1 MKIGSARRWRT
12 LGRFGTA
19 GIFVEPGVLRG
30 LGAFLCRLRHLGV
43 DGFHSL
49 ARFGYALAAVGGGVD
64 QLLKAG
70 GKLRAVRGADFA
82 EERLDL
88 GEDADVLAVAVGEKF
103 QTDGAVFDER
113 G

>member
-49 ARFGYALAAVGGGVD
+49 ARFGYALAANCGPYAARISPRSGSILEKTPMCSP
-64 QLLKAG
+64 LLSAKSS
-70 GKLRAVRGADFA
+70 
-82 EERLDL
+82 RLMAPFL
-88 GEDADVLAVAVGEKF
+88 TSAAAIS
-103 QTDGAVFDER
+103 Q
-113 G
+113 